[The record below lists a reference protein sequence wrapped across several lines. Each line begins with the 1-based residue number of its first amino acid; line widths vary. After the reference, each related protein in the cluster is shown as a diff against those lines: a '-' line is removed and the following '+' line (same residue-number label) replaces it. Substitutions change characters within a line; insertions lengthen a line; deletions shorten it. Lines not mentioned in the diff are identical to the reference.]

1 MARIYTTQLQVLID
15 SMMWASAFHKQQ
27 YHLAL
32 LPAIAAQRW
41 QWFVDNW
48 GDIYKQF
55 KALAAGDEKNET
67 SLVDFD
73 SSIQSYRLGNN
84 INILQDSDNIAK
96 FWFFLSSIMITELV
110 LTPEETTLIDL
121 ETQRITNFTIEAFR
135 DMLRFIREDAYLRAG
150 SIGLGDADAARIL
163 GLQVPTRQ
171 RSATISD
178 LDLIGDVNELYKF
191 VESIAY
197 LYKRTVDRPPN
208 LLTIANQNISGESNV
223 AINAAYLSYRSV
235 PFEISLESMAAK
247 QLGDARLWFELVTVN
262 NLQPPYVD
270 EAGERYLLLSPG
282 ASNNI
287 IISSERRNDIHV
299 GAKIGIGSYKVKE
312 EARIIEKITYNSDNT
327 MVLFLSGAVDLVKLK
342 TSEAAFVRI
351 YKPHTVN
358 SGSFI
363 LIPSS
368 LPTANLPTTTPGSDA
383 LRRLDAPLLKFGVD
397 LARSPTGDISIDANG
412 NLAMAAGLQNVRQAV
427 LYHLKTT
434 AGDLPFH
441 PTFGINAAIGERYYG
456 TRDEVMIFAQLLS
469 DAVMTDPRFT
479 GVMIQDI
486 KATNTGMS
494 ITFLAQ
500 IAGLDAQ
507 IPLSFVS

>member
-1 MARIYTTQLQVLID
+1 
-15 SMMWASAFHKQQ
+15 
-27 YHLAL
+27 
-32 LPAIAAQRW
+32 
-41 QWFVDNW
+41 
-48 GDIYKQF
+48 
-55 KALAAGDEKNET
+55 
-67 SLVDFD
+67 
-73 SSIQSYRLGNN
+73 
-84 INILQDSDNIAK
+84 
-96 FWFFLSSIMITELV
+96 
-110 LTPEETTLIDL
+110 
-121 ETQRITNFTIEAFR
+121 
-135 DMLRFIREDAYLRAG
+135 
-150 SIGLGDADAARIL
+150 
-163 GLQVPTRQ
+163 
-171 RSATISD
+171 
-178 LDLIGDVNELYKF
+178 
-191 VESIAY
+191 
-197 LYKRTVDRPPN
+197 
-208 LLTIANQNISGESNV
+208 
-223 AINAAYLSYRSV
+223 
-235 PFEISLESMAAK
+235 
-247 QLGDARLWFELVTVN
+247 VTVN